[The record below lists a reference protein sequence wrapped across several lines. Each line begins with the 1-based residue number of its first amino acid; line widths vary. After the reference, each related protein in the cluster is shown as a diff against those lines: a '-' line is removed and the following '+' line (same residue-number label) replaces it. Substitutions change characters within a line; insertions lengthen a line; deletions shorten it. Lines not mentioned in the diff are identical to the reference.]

1 MVVPLPGA
9 FTDFLTAD
17 GYHPRSSRHSNFLC
31 EEVVKGLLEVS
42 PAIARLAG
50 AGKLV
55 YDLNFTLRA
64 GTADWNV
71 DLVLGTP
78 PSGLHAPTPI
88 PISRTQPARVQIAVE
103 NKAVMTEHH
112 KAVKNRKRDFEAH
125 HDHVH
130 RYDDAAIAGGLLL
143 VNSASRFKSPLRDEM
158 TVHHEPKA
166 LVEHCVTQMRA
177 VSRRTG
183 RGTSGLDASCM
194 LVVDYENVPGSIAE
208 YTLKP
213 PAPQVGDPLHFDS
226 FLAAIARQYEDRFI

>member
-1 MVVPLPGA
+1 MPLPES
-9 FTDFLTAD
+9 FIEFLTAD

-31 EEVVKGLLEVS
+31 EEVVRGLLAAS
-42 PAIARLAG
+42 RRMADLAE

-55 YDLNFTLRA
+55 YALNFTLRS

-78 PSGLHAPTPI
+78 PAGLHAPSPGLPI
-88 PISRTQPARVQIAVE
+88 WRTNPARIQVAVE

-130 RYDDAAIAGGLLL
+130 RYDDATIAGGLLL
-143 VNSASRFKSPLRDEM
+143 VNSASRFRSPLRTEI
-158 TVHHEPKA
+158 TEHHEPRA
-166 LVEHCVTQMRA
+166 LVDHCMTQMRA

-183 RGTSGLDASCM
+183 AGTSGLDASC
-194 LVVDYENVPGSIAE
+194 LIAVDYENTPGSTAA
-208 YTLKP
+208 YLTKL

-226 FLAAIARQYEDRFI
+226 FIAAIVRLYEGRFT